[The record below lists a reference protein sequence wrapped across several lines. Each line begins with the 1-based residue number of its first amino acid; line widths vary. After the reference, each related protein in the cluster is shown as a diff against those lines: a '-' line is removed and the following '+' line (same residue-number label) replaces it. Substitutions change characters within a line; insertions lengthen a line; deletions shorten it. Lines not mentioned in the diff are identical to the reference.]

1 MKAECKKIGLKEAG
15 ALLLAP
21 EHRRIA
27 LAVHTAPDGDCLGSA
42 LGLGAF
48 LQSRGK
54 TVFLLADDLIGA
66 AYSFLPGIEN
76 FLRLEDYG
84 QLEVDLLCVLDA
96 GSLERIGKAA
106 TVKAKCYLNIDHH
119 GQNSYFA
126 DRLYQDTKAAATG
139 EILWELFDACGWDID
154 RDIAT
159 CLYTAIVTDCGF
171 FRYGNTTPKTMRAAA
186 ALLGCGIDPA
196 YISDSLEMKTPDSV
210 RLLAKVLAGLS
221 FAAEGRIAYIS
232 VPHELYDPEAQTD
245 SFINYPRYI
254 FGVEA
259 AAYFKA
265 VGPRTTRV
273 SLRSRDLDVAA
284 VAVGFGGGGHLRAAG
299 CTIEEPLEQAQKKML
314 AALEAALKKK

>member
-15 ALLLAP
+15 EFLLEP
-21 EHRRIA
+21 ENKHIA
-27 LAVHTAPDGDCLGSA
+27 IAVHTAPDGDCLGSA
-42 LGLGAF
+42 LGLGIF
-48 LQSRGK
+48 LKSKGK
-54 TVFLLADDLIGA
+54 SVTLLADDHISA
-66 AYSFLPGIEN
+66 TYAFLPGIEA
-76 FLRLEDYG
+76 FQHLENY
-84 QLEVDLLCVLDA
+84 EEIKADLLCVLDA

-106 TVKAKCYLNIDHH
+106 AVKAKRYLNIDHH

-139 EILWELFDACGWDID
+139 EILWELFDVCGWAID
-154 RDIAT
+154 KTVAT

-196 YISDSLEMKTPDSV
+196 YISDSLEMKTTDSV

-221 FAAEGRIAYIS
+221 FAADGRIAYIS

-265 VGPRTTRV
+265 VGPGTTRV

-284 VAVGFGGGGHLRAAG
+284 VAAGFGGGGHLRAAG